1 MSENFSNGL
10 VLSFFVVMAEMVDA
24 PDLGSGIM
32 QMCGSNPTND
42 ILPWG
47 RILLRGGEVETH

>member
-10 VLSFFVVMAEMVDA
+10 VLSFFFVVMAEMVDA

-32 QMCGSNPTND
+32 QMCGFKS
-42 ILPWG
+42 
-47 RILLRGGEVETH
+47 H

>member
-1 MSENFSNGL
+1 MSENVSNGL

-32 QMCGSNPTND
+32 QMCGFKS
-42 ILPWG
+42 
-47 RILLRGGEVETH
+47 H